1 MTRLD
6 LPLMICWAALLGFGL
21 VMVASASAALSETY
35 FSRHSL
41 YLVLAVLAFLAV
53 LAVPLRLWQAL
64 HLPLLVAALLLCIL
78 LLLPG
83 VAERMNGAK
92 RWISL
97 GGFTLQPGEMAK
109 GAFVLYCAGYLARH
123 DEALRKARLPLF
135 RPSQWLGA
143 SLPLLRPILWFV
155 LLAVLLVAQPDL
167 GTAAVLGVV
176 LGALLFLAGMRL
188 RYFLAILLGGGGLL
202 ALAAWGLP
210 HVRPRLLSFTDPWA
224 DALNSGY
231 QLVNSLIAFG
241 RGELLGL
248 GLGEGIQKLW
258 YLPDAHN
265 DFIYAVVAEELGL
278 LGALLLLGLLAALVL
293 RILRTARLAS
303 ARGAPFAS
311 YLCYGVGLLMGV
323 QTLVNIGVA
332 TGSLPTKG
340 LTLPFVS
347 YGGNSL
353 ILCAGLL
360 GMVARAQWE
369 LQADD

>member
-6 LPLMICWAALLGFGL
+6 VPLMLCWALLLGFGL

-35 FSRHSL
+35 FSRHGL
-41 YLVLAVLAFLAV
+41 YLALAILAFLAM

-64 HLPLLVAALLLCIL
+64 HQLLMLGALLLCIV

-83 VAERMNGAK
+83 VAEQVKGAK
-92 RWISL
+92 RWLDL
-97 GGFTLQPGEMAK
+97 GSFTVQPAEIAK
-109 GAFVLYCAGYLARH
+109 AAFVIYWAGHLTRH
-123 DEALRKARLPLF
+123 DEALREARLPLF
-135 RPSQWLGA
+135 RPSQWFTALA
-143 SLPLLRPILWFV
+143 PLLRPIFWFSI
-155 LLAVLLVAQPDL
+155 LAVLLVAQPDL
-167 GTAAVLGVV
+167 GTAAVLGGV
-176 LGALLFLAGMRL
+176 LSALLFLAGARL
-188 RYFLAILLGGGGLL
+188 RYFLL
-202 ALAAWGLP
+202 ALLIGAVVLALVAWGLP
-210 HVRPRLLSFTDPWA
+210 HVRPRLVSFINPWA

-241 RGELLGL
+241 RGEMFGL
-248 GLGEGIQKLW
+248 GLGESIQKLW

-278 LGALLLLGLLAALVL
+278 LGALALLGLLAVLVL
-293 RILRTARLAS
+293 RILRTARRAL
-303 ARGAPFAS
+303 ARGAKFPG
-311 YLCYGVGLLMGV
+311 YLCYGVGLLLGV

-353 ILCAGLL
+353 ILCSALL
-360 GMVARAQWE
+360 GMVARTQREAP
-369 LQADD
+369 ADD